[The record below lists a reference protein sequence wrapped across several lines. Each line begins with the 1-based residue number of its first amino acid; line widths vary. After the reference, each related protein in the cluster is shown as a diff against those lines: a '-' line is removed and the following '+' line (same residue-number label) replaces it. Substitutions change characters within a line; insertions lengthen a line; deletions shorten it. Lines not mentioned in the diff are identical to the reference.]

1 MTESTEKDLQ
11 AQIDELK
18 AEMRSLQADPVRPQE
33 SSRRH
38 LLKNLGLAAAGAVAG
53 TVAAGSP
60 AEAATGD
67 ELILGQV
74 NVADATTIVRGDAV
88 PDTVAQF
95 LEEESPIPPGLGVVQ
110 AMADGQHIRDWPDWC
125 GPRRPHR
132 PMIFP
137 MAWSAMCGME
147 FPASA
152 SPATPPTGERSPVR
166 EQALVL
172 TPSGSR
178 DDTASHHVGEI
189 HQTRDAL
196 SACVEDGTPGVWR
209 KVAGNT
215 TAGQL
220 HVVAP
225 QRIYDSRDGQQ
236 PLDVDKGVLENEA
249 EPVIDA
255 SYGGAVPA
263 AANGATPTAA
273 LVNLTITD
281 TTSDGG
287 FLALFENGTTWQGSS
302 SINWDAVGTATA
314 NTTVSL
320 ALDADGTF
328 KVRASPGGGTDFV
341 IDVLGY
347 WL

>member
-1 MTESTEKDLQ
+1 M
-11 AQIDELK
+11 
-18 AEMRSLQADPVRPQE
+18 
-33 SSRRH
+33 
-38 LLKNLGLAAAGAVAG
+38 
-53 TVAAGSP
+53 AAGSP

-67 ELILGQV
+67 ELILGQE
-74 NVADATTIVRGDAV
+74 NIADATTIVRGSGTDA
-88 PDTVAQF
+88 VAQF
-95 LEEESPIPPGLGVVQ
+95 LEEGSPIPPGLGVVQ
-110 AMADGQHIRDWPDWC
+110 AMADGQHIWGLAGLVR
-125 GPRRPHR
+125 
-132 PMIFP
+132 
-137 MAWSAMCGME
+137 SA
-147 FPASA
+147 PAA
-152 SPATPPTGERSPVR
+152 SPDDLPYGVVGYVRNGVPGIGVAGNATYGGAFTGSR
-166 EQALVL
+166 AGLVL

-189 HQTRDAL
+189 HQTRHAL

-220 HVVAP
+220 HVIAP

-249 EPVIDA
+249 ERVIDA

-287 FLALFENGTTWQGSS
+287 FLALFENGTTWQGNS

-314 NTTVSL
+314 NTTVV